1 MKTKQSREAGDTW
14 TRDGCSSNHVRSL
27 YTLDMAQANQPIP
40 KVKPPSVGALRG
52 FGMVARDNRMCLT
65 SLFREGGSR
74 SAMTS
79 VDAKLRNT
87 Q

>member
-1 MKTKQSREAGDTW
+1 MKTKQSTETGDTW
-14 TRDGCSSNHVRSL
+14 TSDSCSSNHVRSL
-27 YTLDMAQANQPIP
+27 YTLDMACANQPIP
-40 KVKPPSVGALRG
+40 KVKPLSVGALRG
-52 FGMVARDNRMCLT
+52 FGMAASFNRMCLT
-65 SLFREGGSR
+65 SLSREGGSR